1 MTVPAHH
8 APDSMLAAYAAGALP
23 FPFEVILAA
32 HVSLCDECRARLGAH
47 QLVGGLVL
55 DGLGPESL
63 STDARDRALAALG
76 SGSEN
81 LEPSRPEG
89 VAAYPVPI
97 SGLVG
102 VNGPR
107 WRSLG
112 FGAKQ
117 AILWSGAAGSLRLL
131 SIPAAQA
138 VPEHGHRGLEL
149 TLVLSGAFADV
160 TGLFKAADLEV
171 ADEDVGHTPRATED
185 GPCVCVAA
193 TDAPLRFRAFVPR
206 LLQPMF
212 RI

>member
-1 MTVPAHH
+1 MTEPAHH
-8 APDSMLAAYAAGALP
+8 APDPMLAAYAAGSLP
-23 FPFEVILAA
+23 YPFAVILAA

-55 DGLGPESL
+55 DGLGPEGL
-63 STDARDRALAALG
+63 SPGARDRALAALG
-76 SGSEN
+76 TAPADPVRRE
-81 LEPSRPEG
+81 
-89 VAAYPVPI
+89 AASVYPAPI
-97 SGLVG
+97 ADLVG
-102 VNGPR
+102 TTGPR

-149 TLVLSGAFADV
+149 TLVLSGAFADE
-160 TGLFKAADLEV
+160 TGLFGAGDLEV
-171 ADEDVGHTPRATED
+171 ADEDLGHTPRATED
-185 GPCVCVAA
+185 GPCLCVAA
-193 TDAPLRFRAFVPR
+193 TDAPLRFRSLVPR
-206 LLQPMF
+206 LLQPVF